1 MRRSSKKNHKNP
13 YIIEGIKINTNLL
26 KKYLNKEG
34 EKKLKVINDLAQLT
48 TKTDNELLKVLEQM
62 MKSKN
67 YFKYCSSLLININP
81 GPNFIYNYLN
91 LKKWINYAPNLNSG
105 ISEKKP
111 HLYSFMQYVYETMIK
126 ENKDQVVN
134 LLGPIGSGK
143 TFNLVHIIEYFTTM
157 YGPKSHQQE
166 IFEMFHKSIQLI
178 HIFGS
183 IYREN
188 NIEST
193 CCGLL
198 IKIGFNQNN
207 VISSFGVHSQILD
220 FTLPFSENGR
230 SFSIFHAFIKGAN
243 DELKHSCNLPK
254 SDEYLSF
261 FSKFLTNFSE
271 KVRER
276 LTFNDLEIWNRFH
289 SLSKFFTFTTD
300 EIIDIMQCLALILN
314 LNELTISK
322 VQVKKKKK
330 NRNKVEGEEEDKK
343 DQKEIR
349 EFFEIQKGK
358 TFKKICKNLNIELD
372 QFLNCLYKFKSLHEA
387 KTFIISFMKQTYY
400 IIFDFILIKI
410 RDHVNLYFSHLNKKI
425 GTNNFK
431 KTNFIYFIDFPGDIE
446 DKTLGGFTTNISN
459 ECLNMYAA
467 KGFYEIA
474 EKLIRENIILK
485 KYFPLKSYFAVST
498 CMDKGGLLD
507 HLSKPLNK
515 ENFNSLINNCSSKH
529 NFMKCIKFKEKQSFE
544 ENDFNFTYIF
554 SHKKME
560 YNYEILFSETKS
572 LLKNEAITKIFSLT
586 QNYVI
591 RSTYENILVNKSK
604 DFYSFFTGGL
614 CKIFEPIKDI
624 KPFIVFCFHSNN
636 SFKIFFKDR
645 DKDEKEI
652 LQKKNE
658 IKQSI
663 NNLNKN
669 KAKTSVINL
678 NKSLEEIPKNLTLD
692 MIKNSF
698 IFPVLFWNWYG
709 FKEWIHIDELIR
721 EYSVDFE
728 KVKNRIIKINNLDPE
743 RKKFEPNII
752 LNFNELPKEEIAKC
766 TLCVLSKEGDFIIG
780 KEYILMKQGTLQRMR
795 LYLNS
800 MIDTAEN
807 MSIHLNEKINAFKNE
822 KYLEKN
828 NDKKRRNTIFMP
840 GSMGEKM
847 KLKLGEIKND
857 KKRKLSKINIKFN
870 YDINLDYD
878 EAPLPKKKIF
888 RSLEEDTSRR
898 YLLKQQCLLNII
910 SNGRIINNEKKQKIM
925 KGKSFNLY
933 YLISH
938 RSKVLSGLEEDFK
951 DDLNLEELH
960 IDSYDANENELNV
973 NDVSLIK
980 DKLSFDKSK
989 NRKMNEYSKNV
1000 NSIIKIQSH
1009 VRRMFCKN
1017 KYIILKYIYSEIILI
1032 QKFIRGYITRVKF
1045 RKFLNCIEKI
1055 RKIQRLYHKRH
1066 IIKVR
1071 AATRIQE
1078 FWLRKLKIKKIK
1090 EQIIARKRAQAKGEY
1105 YNFEIDSF
1113 SNFTQNNYKLENH
1126 LRKFELQNDKTKLTK
1141 KLIKETDP
1149 KKIIQILLYCGEG
1162 KQKLTR
1168 AQKYGS
1174 DLKIEDK
1181 LLMQGE
1187 IMKNR
1192 KKELINENYKKY
1204 IKNNNKFIPRIPKN
1218 VDEILG
1224 NKYPGEFLKRLEFY
1238 KLFKE
1243 KNLDELKQER
1253 LIPKKMEF
1261 EDTDNDS
1268 DKIKKNKYDF
1278 FVKNAFDR
1286 LHNEQLQIEKEK
1298 RRRSQYEINTK
1309 SYLGNDSFKVENL
1322 NNNINI
1328 DKNENKK
1335 GNKRNKHR
1343 MTLTDLLLSE
1353 QVKKIYRN
1361 SISGIP
1367 NNNNNEIWPKEMKN
1381 NDLSQFKENN
1391 EINKKNKMSE
1401 SDSDSSIEEE
1411 NNIFSN

>member
-910 SNGRIINNEKKQKIM
+910 SNGRIINDEEKQKIM

-1411 NNIFSN
+1411 NDSFSN

>member
-1 MRRSSKKNHKNP
+1 MRRSSKKNHSNP

-26 KKYLNKEG
+26 KKYLNREG

-105 ISEKKP
+105 FTEKKP
-111 HLYSFMQYVYETMIK
+111 HLYSFMQYVYETMVK

-207 VISSFGVHSQILD
+207 VISSFGVQSQILD

-243 DELKHSCNLPK
+243 DELKHSCKLPE

-261 FSKFLTNFSE
+261 FSKFLTKFSE

-300 EIIDIMQCLALILN
+300 EVIDIMQCLALILN

-322 VQVKKKKK
+322 VQVRKKK
-330 NRNKVEGEEEDKK
+330 NKHKDENEEKNARN
-343 DQKEIR
+343 EIK

-358 TFKKICKNLNIELD
+358 TCKKICKNLNIELD
-372 QFLNCLYKFKSLHEA
+372 QFLNCLYKFKSLQEA

-400 IIFDFILIKI
+400 IIFDFVLIKI

-431 KTNFIYFIDFPGDIE
+431 KTNYIYFIDFPGDIE
-446 DKTLGGFTTNISN
+446 DKTLGGYTTNIAN

-467 KGFYEIA
+467 TGFYEIA

-485 KYFPLKSYFAVST
+485 KFFPLKSYFAVST
-498 CMDKGGLLD
+498 CMDKGGLLE

-529 NFMKCIKFKEKQSFE
+529 NFMNCIKFKEKQSFE
-544 ENDFNFTYIF
+544 ENDLNFTYIF

-560 YNYEILFSETKS
+560 FNYEILFSETKS
-572 LLKNEAITKIFSLT
+572 LLKNDTITKIFSLT

-591 RSTYENILVNKSK
+591 KSTYENILVNKSK

-636 SFKIFFKDR
+636 SYKIFFKDR
-645 DKDEKEI
+645 DKDEKEV

-658 IKQSI
+658 TKLSI
-663 NNLNKN
+663 SNLNKN
-669 KAKTSVINL
+669 KSKTSIINL

-752 LNFNELPKEEIAKC
+752 LNFNDLPKEEIAKC
-766 TLCVLSKEGDFIIG
+766 TLSVLSKEGDFIIG

-807 MSIHLNEKINAFKNE
+807 MSIHLNEKINSFKKE

-828 NDKKRRNTIFMP
+828 NDRKRRNTVFIP
-840 GSMGEKM
+840 ESMGEKM
-847 KLKLGEIKND
+847 KLKLGEIKKE
-857 KKRKLSKINIKFN
+857 KKRKFSKFNIKFN
-870 YDINLDYD
+870 YDITLDYD
-878 EAPLPKKKIF
+878 EVPLPKKKIF
-888 RSLEEDTSRR
+888 RPLEEDSSRR

-910 SNGRIINNEKKQKIM
+910 SNGRIINDQEKQKIM
-925 KGKSFNLY
+925 KGKIFNLY
-933 YLISH
+933 HLISH
-938 RSKVLSGLEEDFK
+938 RDKVQSGLEEDLK
-951 DDLNLEELH
+951 DDLNLEELQ
-960 IDSYDANENELNV
+960 IDSNDANEKELNI
-973 NDVSLIK
+973 NDFSMIK
-980 DKLSFDKSK
+980 DRLSFDKSK

-1009 VRRMFCKN
+1009 IRRMFGKN

-1032 QKFIRGYITRVKF
+1032 QKFIRGHITRIKF
-1045 RKFLNCIEKI
+1045 RKFLNCLEKI
-1055 RKIQRLYHKRH
+1055 KKIQRLYHKRH

-1078 FWLRKLKIKKIK
+1078 FWLRKLKLKKIK

-1149 KKIIQILLYCGEG
+1149 KKIVQILLYGGEG
-1162 KQKLTR
+1162 EKKLTR

-1187 IMKNR
+1187 IMK
-1192 KKELINENYKKY
+1192 KKKQELINENNKKY
-1204 IKNNNKFIPRIPKN
+1204 IENNNKFVPRIPKN
-1218 VDEILG
+1218 VNEILG

-1253 LIPKKMEF
+1253 IIPKKMEF

-1298 RRRSQYEINTK
+1298 KRRNQYEINTK
-1309 SYLGNDSFKVENL
+1309 SHIENDSFKAENP
-1322 NNNINI
+1322 NEKDIN
-1328 DKNENKK
+1328 KNENKK
-1335 GNKRNKHR
+1335 SNKRNQHR
-1343 MTLTDLLLSE
+1343 MTLSDLLLSD

-1361 SISGIP
+1361 SIVGIP

-1381 NDLSQFKENN
+1381 NELSQFKENN
-1391 EINKKNKMSE
+1391 EINKKNKLPE
-1401 SDSDSSIEEE
+1401 SDSESSIEEE
-1411 NNIFSN
+1411 NDSFF

>member
-467 KGFYEIA
+467 NGFYEIA

-752 LNFNELPKEEIAKC
+752 LNFNKLPKEEIAKC

-910 SNGRIINNEKKQKIM
+910 SNGRIINDEEKQKIM

-1192 KKELINENYKKY
+1192 KQELINENYKKY

-1411 NNIFSN
+1411 NDSFSN